1 MKLTL
6 SEYCENTEAEI
17 ISLIKSVL
25 KRDFILFLREF
36 EQILFLNE
44 TKHLVEI

>member
-6 SEYCENTEAEI
+6 SEYYENTEAEF

-36 EQILFLNE
+36 KQILFLNK
-44 TKHLVEI
+44 TKHLVEF